1 MRIEISDFVMRT
13 FVLSSACSVIITK
26 GYGIQM
32 EDTIAA
38 IATAPGEGGIGIVR
52 ISGEK
57 SRDILEHIFTRV
69 KKEYSKQRAVF
80 DDADDASDDRG
91 KSHFLPDVMNQTI
104 GLPLTPRMM
113 HYGFVYDH
121 SGDLIDE
128 VMAVWFKA
136 PYSYTA
142 EDVVEIQCHGSIVS
156 LRKILSLVLKKGARL
171 AEPGEF
177 TKRAFLNGRIDLS
190 QAEAVID
197 LIRAKSDK
205 SFDTAL
211 AQLEGNFSKV
221 IRDLRGLLVDVL
233 VDVTVNIDYPDE
245 DIEQITFENLTL
257 ALKEIRSKLAAL
269 LATSATGRM
278 LREGMQVTI
287 IGKPNVGKSSL
298 MNALLR
304 ETRAIVTEI
313 PGTTR
318 DTIEEGVSVRGIPIR
333 LTDTAGIRQTEDVIE
348 KIGIEKSKE
357 SFNRADLVI
366 FMIDRSQPLDEEDYE
381 IIRHLDGKKSIVVLN
396 KSDLPSVVD
405 QKSIQTLLPEA
416 ILLEAAVGR
425 HSGITE
431 LEDVV
436 GTRSFRA
443 QLATAGFLLTE
454 TPDDDTE
461 ILILGFDREL
471 TYRKLE
477 DACKLLVRGRR
488 DLRMSGDAK
497 AASKLPAVDYYA
509 TNPDWVCPTA
519 FGSVPDCGSM
529 AWMLEKATGRLPKF
543 IGKPEPD
550 MALLALEKTG
560 FCVSETLLIGD
571 RLYTDI
577 ACGNRAGVDTAF
589 VLSGEGTLADLAMG
603 QGKPTY
609 IFENIAEVCKA
620 VFG

>member
-1 MRIEISDFVMRT
+1 MDSPPFLAGCFVSC
-13 FVLSSACSVIITK
+13 VGSVIITK
-26 GYGIQM
+26 GYGTQM

-57 SRDILEHIFTRV
+57 SREILEDIFTRV
-69 KKEYSKQRAVF
+69 KKEYSTQQVVS
-80 DDADDASDDRG
+80 DDASDDRS
-91 KSHFLPDVMNQTI
+91 KSHFLPHAMNQTI

-121 SGDLIDE
+121 AGDLIDE

-156 LRKILSLVLKKGARL
+156 LRKILALVLKSGARM

-233 VDVTVNIDYPDE
+233 VDLTVNIDYPDE

-381 IIRHLDGKKSIVVLN
+381 IIRHLDGKKSIVILN
-396 KSDLPSVVD
+396 KTDLPPVVSD
-405 QKSIQTLLPEA
+405 EEARALLPEA
-416 ILLEAAVGR
+416 VLIEAAVGQNI
-425 HSGITE
+425 GITE
-431 LEDVV
+431 LED
-436 GTRSFRA
+436 A
-443 QLATAGFLLTE
+443 IE
-454 TPDDDTE
+454 N
-461 ILILGFDREL
+461 
-471 TYRKLE
+471 
-477 DACKLLVRGRR
+477 LVYGGRVKQQ
-488 DLRMSGDAK
+488 D
-497 AASKLPAVDYYA
+497 
-509 TNPDWVCPTA
+509 
-519 FGSVPDCGSM
+519 SVLVSNV
-529 AWMLEKATGRLPKF
+529 RH
-543 IGKPEPD
+543 I
-550 MALLALEKTG
+550 ALLEEAQRALDDAIGMAESLQPLEFLEIDVNHAYELLG
-560 FCVSETLLIGD
+560 EIIGEAVGDDIIEEVFARFCL
-571 RLYTDI
+571 
-577 ACGNRAGVDTAF
+577 
-589 VLSGEGTLADLAMG
+589 
-603 QGKPTY
+603 GK
-609 IFENIAEVCKA
+609 
-620 VFG
+620 